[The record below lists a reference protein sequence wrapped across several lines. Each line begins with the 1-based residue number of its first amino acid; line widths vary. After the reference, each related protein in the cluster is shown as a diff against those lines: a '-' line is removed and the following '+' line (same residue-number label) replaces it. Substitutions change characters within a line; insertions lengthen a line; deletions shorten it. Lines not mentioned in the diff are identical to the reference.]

1 PRKRRNGKQPRNH
14 SRENK
19 LPGTAQALRYQIPME
34 VHPPDIQKVKHIQ
47 AMKTPG
53 LVDLNPIVA
62 EAVSLP
68 VKALQ

>member
-1 PRKRRNGKQPRNH
+1 
-14 SRENK
+14 
-19 LPGTAQALRYQIPME
+19 ME

-47 AMKTPG
+47 AMKTPD